1 MHPNILAFR
10 NSCAEEGV
18 ELTPD
23 EVIKLFTGYKK
34 LKKIVK
40 NAVKAC
46 PDFYYKLCNM
56 TTEDKAKDLK
66 ELCRQGVNM
75 SPQDFDDFTK
85 ALKRVCE
92 IEGYA

>member
-1 MHPNILAFR
+1 MNPKILKFR

-23 EVIKLFTGYKK
+23 EVVNLFTGYKK

-40 NAVKAC
+40 RAVKEC
-46 PDFYYKLCNM
+46 PDFYFKLCTMSN
-56 TTEDKAKDLK
+56 EDKARDLQ

-75 SPQDFDDFTK
+75 SPQDFEDFTK